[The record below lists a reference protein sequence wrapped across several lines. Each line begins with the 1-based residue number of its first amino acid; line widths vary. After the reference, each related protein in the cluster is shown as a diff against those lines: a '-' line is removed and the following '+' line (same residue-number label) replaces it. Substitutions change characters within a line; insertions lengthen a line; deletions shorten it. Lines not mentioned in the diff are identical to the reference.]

1 MQEPGEFVITFPR
14 AYHGGF
20 NMGFNCAEA
29 VNFAPADWL
38 RFGELSRERYRAFRK
53 PSLLCHEWLLF
64 KVILSLRP
72 GMVKLSSRPSQHWPC
87 LDMIAS

>member
-1 MQEPGEFVITFPR
+1 
-14 AYHGGF
+14 
-20 NMGFNCAEA
+20 MGFNCAEA

-64 KVILSLRP
+64 KVRSSLVVCRLKFACI
-72 GMVKLSSRPSQHWPC
+72 MAMIVDTLSSFPSPSEEVSGCNIYLQQTF
-87 LDMIAS
+87 A